1 MCVRLSP
8 ECEVKAH
15 AVISR
20 ARERITNYKQIYI
33 AERNKRISI
42 PRVVQDLLQLGD
54 GFSLPFSDNKSKICF
69 EFIKRVESSAYRL
82 PAIKKVGLRNYT
94 SAIVNR
100 LFDSNPSLD
109 SIGLELRSALRDT
122 NIFIRHHPEIIFTRA
137 DKGNTTVA
145 MLKSEYMEKMSALL
159 GDETT
164 YSIIDRNPT
173 RKIISTLVSLLT
185 RWKNK
190 KYITQ
195 QEYRSLHVSDGILP
209 RAYGL
214 PKIHKPD
221 CPLRI
226 IVSSINTPLYDL
238 ASFLQ
243 KILHKSLPISG
254 SSIKDSFTFFEKL
267 NNKEFPPEFVL
278 FSLDVIS
285 LFTNVPT
292 DLVIDSICR
301 QWNLIGPNTK
311 LPREEFVAAIK
322 FVLDSTYFT
331 FDNVIYRQTHGS
343 PMGSPLS
350 SDAAEIVMR
359 DLENKALKRLKYIP
373 PFYFR
378 YVDDV
383 ASAAPLEFLQD
394 TLNIFNFI
402 HNRLQFTIEI
412 NNNNTL
418 NFLDTTII
426 AANERLIFDWYHK
439 PTFSERYLSFFS
451 SHPNSQKRGVAMGLI
466 DRAFRLS

>member
-1 MCVRLSP
+1 
-8 ECEVKAH
+8 
-15 AVISR
+15 
-20 ARERITNYKQIYI
+20 
-33 AERNKRISI
+33 
-42 PRVVQDLLQLGD
+42 
-54 GFSLPFSDNKSKICF
+54 
-69 EFIKRVESSAYRL
+69 
-82 PAIKKVGLRNYT
+82 
-94 SAIVNR
+94 
-100 LFDSNPSLD
+100 
-109 SIGLELRSALRDT
+109 
-122 NIFIRHHPEIIFTRA
+122 
-137 DKGNTTVA
+137 

-243 KILHKSLPISG
+243 KILHKSLPING
-254 SSIKDSFTFFEKL
+254 SSIKDSFTLVEKL
-267 NNKEFPPEFVL
+267 NNKE
-278 FSLDVIS
+278 
-285 LFTNVPT
+285 
-292 DLVIDSICR
+292 
-301 QWNLIGPNTK
+301 
-311 LPREEFVAAIK
+311 
-322 FVLDSTYFT
+322 
-331 FDNVIYRQTHGS
+331 QTHGS
-343 PMGSPLS
+343 PMRSPLS
-350 SDAAEIVMR
+350 PDAAEIVMR

-383 ASAAPLEFLQD
+383 ASAAPLNFLQD
-394 TLNIFNFI
+394 TLNIFNSI

-412 NNNNTL
+412 SNNNTL

-439 PTFSERYLSFFS
+439 PTFSGRYLSFFS
-451 SHPNSQKRGVAMGLI
+451 SRPNGQKRGVAMGLI
-466 DRAFRLS
+466 DRAFRLSHTSFHQKNLSLAITLLLENGYPLDFVFAIIVKKLSSLLKKSISGPLDDEKPSGRSYLSVPYVKNISEKFTHLASTMDEKLSFYGFNRLNGLIKVHKDTVDNVS